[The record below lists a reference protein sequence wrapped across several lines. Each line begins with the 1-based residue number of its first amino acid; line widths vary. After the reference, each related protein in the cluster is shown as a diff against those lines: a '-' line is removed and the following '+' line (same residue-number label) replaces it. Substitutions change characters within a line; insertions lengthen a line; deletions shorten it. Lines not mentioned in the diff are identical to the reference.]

1 MDSFVVMLQSIAP
14 IVIGQMVPWMTK
26 ALHSQVVS
34 LPSGWQWA
42 FTVMVAPLLSGIAS
56 AFTGVDGFGLESAV
70 AATAIAATAHA
81 QVQGTPMV
89 HAPEQKVG

>member
-1 MDSFVVMLQSIAP
+1 MDAFLVMLQSIAP
-14 IVIGQMVPWMTK
+14 IVIGQVVPWLTK
-26 ALHSQVVS
+26 VLHGQIVS
-34 LPSGWQWA
+34 MPTSYQWG
-42 FTVMVAPLLSGIAS
+42 FTVLLAPLLSGITS

-89 HAPEQKVG
+89 HAPELK